1 MGLVMPRVLPVTI
14 GVLMVSIAI
23 RSVSLVSA
31 AVPSGPPA
39 AGAPPP
45 PAVPASA
52 AAGKAVSAPA
62 TPAMAPAAIP
72 SGRRSETGERSGG
85 GDPRRSPRTVAEID
99 GRAQA
104 LALREQIQAAAERRL
119 SARLDELTALQKR
132 LEEMESARR
141 ARQEQDWRGM
151 VKVYETMKP
160 RDAAAIFNELDK
172 PVLLQILDRMQ
183 ERRASLVLAAMLP
196 ERARQA
202 TTDLAAMR
210 EKAASVPPS
219 ADAVRQ

>member
-39 AGAPPP
+39 AGGPPP

-72 SGRRSETGERSGG
+72 SGDVPKPVSEAEAAILVDLRARS
-85 GDPRRSPRTVAEID
+85 AEID